1 MSVFMCN
8 KNVCVYVQAYL
19 RHVCAFIHANK
30 NEIASYIIGVVMFM
44 PTLVCMYID
53 KGVFVGQSHMA
64 AD

>member
-1 MSVFMCN
+1 
-8 KNVCVYVQAYL
+8 VYVQAYL